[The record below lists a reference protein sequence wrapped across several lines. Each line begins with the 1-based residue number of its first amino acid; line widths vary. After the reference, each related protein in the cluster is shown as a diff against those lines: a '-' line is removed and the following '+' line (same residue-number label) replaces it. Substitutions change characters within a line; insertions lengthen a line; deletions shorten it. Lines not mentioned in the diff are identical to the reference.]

1 MDSQIARIIVN
12 LAALLL
18 IQGITKPN
26 NPSRRR
32 ITSQSV
38 RRGILVRSNANRNR
52 RPRQALCVGI
62 RRTAPGLF
70 AILLFTAGHSL
81 ALAEWGFVDSVDAF
95 TDEPIQFAYYSDD
108 DHRLQLSRHD
118 DNSIWM
124 YITRKKIGTF
134 EPDTNVEYRV
144 DQGLLRGENTIDLS
158 NLLERLRGEP
168 TYIWQPNTVAFRVWH
183 GNSDEPRSDPCG
195 FIGELLSGSILR
207 VRYYISR
214 VDRDTFSVDL
224 ADADE
229 SIVQGLGVESCAHQE

>member
-1 MDSQIARIIVN
+1 MNSQIARIIVN
-12 LAALLL
+12 LAASLLMQA
-18 IQGITKPN
+18 ISKPN
-26 NPSRRR
+26 KPGRRR
-32 ITSQSV
+32 VASKSV
-38 RRGILVRSNANRNR
+38 RRAMLAQSNTNLDPRRLQTLGIAM
-52 RPRQALCVGI
+52 

-70 AILLFTAGHSL
+70 AILLFAAGHSL

-158 NLLERLRGEP
+158 NLLERLGGEP
-168 TYIWQPNTVAFRVWH
+168 TYIWQPDTVAFRVWH
-183 GNSDEPRSDPCG
+183 GNSEGPRSDPCG

-224 ADADE
+224 ADAGE
-229 SIVQGLGVESCAHQE
+229 SIVQGLGVESCTDQE